1 VLAAQEP
8 AGRGD
13 RSSRVRISF
22 GRPQG
27 SGAAQAR
34 PGRDAGAREGAGFLR
49 PKSDAEGWGGVAEE
63 PLQAR
68 PPGGTAPRP
77 GGEAGNEA
85 LGVARLRAQSRKS
98 VEDERIVK
106 QGTARVERIESDRDA
121 QLRHYTGLP
130 PSTWTP
136 WNPGSATAPSGVERG
151 WYQGAPLSRGST
163 GSARQRC
170 GDAAHPR
177 PHHRARHP
185 RDWPIRAPSTLGSR
199 GLRGRLHRCDH
210 AEENHRSSD
219 ERRRRNGGSA
229 GT

>member
-1 VLAAQEP
+1 VLAAREVITPPASSQKRQPQLEVFSLFSLATNFSTARGTGSYPCARDTGWGSTPVLAAQEP

-136 WNPGSATAPSGVERG
+136 WNPGSATA
-151 WYQGAPLSRGST
+151 ST
-163 GSARQRC
+163 GC
-170 GDAAHPR
+170 
-177 PHHRARHP
+177 
-185 RDWPIRAPSTLGSR
+185 WT
-199 GLRGRLHRCDH
+199 
-210 AEENHRSSD
+210 
-219 ERRRRNGGSA
+219 
-229 GT
+229 